1 MRKALCRQLLLSY
14 GTEQALRVARRTH
27 ESSKKFSQCW
37 EYLFTLV
44 YIESMEKQGG
54 SRNMNLSADEYE
66 VIKELTLLKTH
77 DVLADII
84 AHGRLYVTFTE
95 TIHVT
100 VSRSFI
106 IH

>member
-1 MRKALCRQLLLSY
+1 MQRSLKRCKFKRDIFYNDVRKALCRQLLLSY

-66 VIKELTLLKTH
+66 VIKKLTLLKTH
-77 DVLADII
+77 DVLADINS
-84 AHGRLYVTFTE
+84 LSE
-95 TIHVT
+95 
-100 VSRSFI
+100 
-106 IH
+106 